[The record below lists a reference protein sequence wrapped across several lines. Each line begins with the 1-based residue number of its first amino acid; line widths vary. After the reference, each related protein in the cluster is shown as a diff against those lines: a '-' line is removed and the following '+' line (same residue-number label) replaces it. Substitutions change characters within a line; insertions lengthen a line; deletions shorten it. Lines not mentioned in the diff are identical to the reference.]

1 MFEPTQGYLWDL
13 GKRKVKFRSK
23 KTIFGVIFFLRSLD
37 LLWESATPPT
47 HIWENFPKNTFY
59 FLGGSHHK
67 SQITKKHAIDETIKI
82 ANAIHLPKLFE
93 YILILTPGAG
103 QKRSPFTNHPAWPKG
118 HKRPVRLFSWKV
130 FLDALREAINCE
142 KKDFLWNHFINEW
155 DCHCAGEW
163 RYAWLILL

>member
-1 MFEPTQGYLWDL
+1 M
-13 GKRKVKFRSK
+13 GKLFQKIHFFSFDAFPKGSPPQKTKPFFSCESFPKFVYPPNHPRVFVRFGKTKGEIQVKKDDFR
-23 KTIFGVIFFLRSLD
+23 GDFFLRSLD

-118 HKRPVRLFSWKV
+118 HKRPVRLFS
-130 FLDALREAINCE
+130 
-142 KKDFLWNHFINEW
+142 
-155 DCHCAGEW
+155 
-163 RYAWLILL
+163 